1 MKRILAVLTLV
12 ILVATPLAAQDD
24 GGTISLAFIDMSRV
38 ARESIIGQES
48 QARFEEFMQSTMNEL
63 QQEGQALQREQA
75 DLENQQSVLSE
86 AAFAARRNDL
96 QQRMLAFRQRQE
108 EANRQ
113 AQQMQ
118 AEETQRFAQ
127 QAGPI
132 IEQICLERGYTLVF
146 DIATEGL
153 WYHDAALDITPLV
166 VQRLNAATSARP
178 QPEDTAQ

>member
-1 MKRILAVLTLV
+1 MKRAFAVIPLAILL
-12 ILVATPLAAQDD
+12 ATPLVAQDE
-24 GGTISLAFIDMSRV
+24 GSRISVAFIDMSTV

-48 QARFEEFMQSTMNEL
+48 QARFEEFMQNTMNEL

-86 AAFAARRNDL
+86 EAFTARRNDL
-96 QQRMLAFRQRQE
+96 QQRMLAFRQRQDD
-108 EANRQ
+108 ANRQ
-113 AQQMQ
+113 AQRMQ

-132 IEQICLERGYTLVF
+132 IEQICLERGYTFVF
-146 DIATEGL
+146 DVATEGL

-166 VQRLNAATSARP
+166 IQRLNAATAAR
-178 QPEDTAQ
+178 QQQGETDQ